1 MRLKKRL
8 LAFSRRL
15 HARIRKTRYM
25 HKMRCLLINRRS
37 LLLALRLLWKTPIF
51 PSNSRF
57 PRLCAK
63 CLLKLKR
70 LVSILPMTYFFS
82 SRRRHTMYI
91 GDWSSD
97 VCSSDLRLA
106 MNTMKKE
113 AEKLPE
119 DVELLLPWHAAG
131 TLSRR
136 DAARVEQALAND
148 NELAARYDMV
158 REELG
163 EAIRLNE
170 TLGAP
175 SARAMQTLFAKI
187 DAEPA
192 RKPRASFNIGV
203 WLTDFV
209 TGFQPRT
216 LAYGATAA
224 ALAIVLQ
231 AGILAGVFVKEG
243 SVGFTSASLTTN
255 EPASYVAV
263 RFNPQA
269 SAAGITKFLAD
280 NKATIVGGPAS
291 GGMFKLRVSDSSL
304 SEAEL
309 SAVVKTMSASPV
321 IGLAA
326 KAN

>member
-1 MRLKKRL
+1 
-8 LAFSRRL
+8 
-15 HARIRKTRYM
+15 
-25 HKMRCLLINRRS
+25 
-37 LLLALRLLWKTPIF
+37 
-51 PSNSRF
+51 
-57 PRLCAK
+57 
-63 CLLKLKR
+63 
-70 LVSILPMTYFFS
+70 
-82 SRRRHTMYI
+82 
-91 GDWSSD
+91 
-97 VCSSDLRLA
+97 
-106 MNTMKKE
+106 MNTKKNE

-136 DAARVEQALAND
+136 DTARVEQALAND
-148 NELAARYDMV
+148 NELASRYEMV

-175 SARAMQTLFAKI
+175 SARAMQQLFTKI

-192 RKPRASFNIGV
+192 RTPRMSFNLGA
-203 WLTDFV
+203 WLTNFV

-243 SVGFTSASLTTN
+243 GVGFTTVSLTAN
-255 EPASYVAV
+255 EDAAYVAV

-269 SAAGITKFLAD
+269 SAADITKFLAD
-280 NKATIVGGPAS
+280 NKATVVGGPTA
-291 GGMFKLRVSDSSL
+291 GGMFKLRVSDKTLSDQEL
-304 SEAEL
+304 SE
-309 SAVVKTMSASPV
+309 VVKKISANPV
-321 IGLAA
+321 VALAA
-326 KAN
+326 KAD